1 VDVTNKKTA
10 KSCLFLK
17 IWYIYTMSNEKIA
30 DEIIHALRQ
39 AHRELLYD
47 FSDDMLRKVILP
59 TLNICNP
66 KTED

>member
-1 VDVTNKKTA
+1 
-10 KSCLFLK
+10 
-17 IWYIYTMSNEKIA
+17 MSNEKIA